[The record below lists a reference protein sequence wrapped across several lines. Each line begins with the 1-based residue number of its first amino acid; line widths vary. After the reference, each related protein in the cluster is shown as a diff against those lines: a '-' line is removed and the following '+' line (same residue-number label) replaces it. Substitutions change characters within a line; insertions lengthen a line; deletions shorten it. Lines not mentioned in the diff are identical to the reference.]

1 MNLADPASER
11 YVIAAA
17 IQHGFEAFSD
27 CDDLISPKTFSQQLS
42 SIIWEAVRTA
52 YNRDQNIKLDPPTIM
67 STVKELG
74 YGAFFE
80 SKTEIDFLRALFNA
94 RIEASNARRYA
105 AQIRKLEIGRLLH
118 QQLEEAQTDISKISG
133 NETIANILGLAENRI
148 FDFSS
153 LINDDHQSG
162 PQHIAEGIDEWLEN
176 IIENPRDMVGISTGF
191 PRYDRAIGGG
201 LRRGTVS
208 LIGARLKTGKTIIAD
223 SFSIH
228 IAGKLNIPV
237 LNLDSE
243 MSVDQH
249 WSRIIASISGVTIE
263 EIETGKFAKNKQKR
277 SKVEEAKEYL
287 KTIPYSYI
295 CIAGMQFE
303 DVLSNIRRWLFKT
316 VGKTGETYNDCVVVY
331 DYLKLMTS
339 SGISNAMAE
348 HQLLGF
354 QMTALTNF
362 AIKYQ
367 IPIMAFTQ
375 LNRSGINEE
384 STAVVSQSDRLLWFA
399 SNFSIFK
406 KKEAEEI
413 SEDDPVVGESYG
425 NRKLIPLVCRHGA
438 GLEIDGDYINVKL
451 NGPTARVT
459 EGLLRSEVQQEKA
472 KAGFKLDPEDEELI
486 L

>member
-1 MNLADPASER
+1 
-11 YVIAAA
+11 
-17 IQHGFEAFSD
+17 
-27 CDDLISPKTFSQQLS
+27 
-42 SIIWEAVRTA
+42 
-52 YNRDQNIKLDPPTIM
+52 
-67 STVKELG
+67 
-74 YGAFFE
+74 
-80 SKTEIDFLRALFNA
+80 

-153 LINDDHQSG
+153 LINDEHQSG

-237 LNLDSE
+237 LNLDSD
-243 MSVDQH
+243 MSADQH

-316 VGKTGETYNDCVVVY
+316 VGKTGETYNDCVV
-331 DYLKLMTS
+331 
-339 SGISNAMAE
+339 
-348 HQLLGF
+348 
-354 QMTALTNF
+354 
-362 AIKYQ
+362 
-367 IPIMAFTQ
+367 
-375 LNRSGINEE
+375 
-384 STAVVSQSDRLLWFA
+384 
-399 SNFSIFK
+399 
-406 KKEAEEI
+406 
-413 SEDDPVVGESYG
+413 
-425 NRKLIPLVCRHGA
+425 
-438 GLEIDGDYINVKL
+438 
-451 NGPTARVT
+451 
-459 EGLLRSEVQQEKA
+459 
-472 KAGFKLDPEDEELI
+472 
-486 L
+486 